1 VISIKHKA
9 EVKKHSKEFIIVLV
23 QTGITMIGTLVLLKI
38 LSNTLSREE
47 FGTYSLILSIM
58 AFIMIFPYKG
68 IDQSIARYVSINR
81 NDGTFSEFYSNYIL
95 LFLLTSLTYLLFFI
109 LLNVLNVSLGVFTEY
124 LWTVFAFLITEVG
137 RLTLRI
143 IVKADRKRVEILVSN
158 IIEFGLKISL
168 VVLLSGH
175 LTVNLVFVI
184 FIVANLLS
192 SINLF
197 VENKKEVK
205 VSTLNKE
212 NFLSYSKI
220 LLLFA
225 YPFIIMAIFGWL
237 RDISNRWVID
247 FYLDRESVA
256 IYTMLTTIS
265 LIIPLGIQTVL
276 GSFINPIVYQKENT
290 QKGFAKMVANKIFL
304 FLPGLLFITSIF
316 VYLYSS
322 EIVILFSNAD
332 YIYNSWALTCMF
344 LAFSVYIVSELS
356 VLEIVA
362 HKKSKKIVFP
372 TVVSGVVSI
381 LSGVLLIRL
390 YGLDGAIY
398 SYMIGYISYAILI
411 FFTLKKYR
419 AKNAHP
425 LIYNEK

>member
-1 VISIKHKA
+1 MISIKHKA

-304 FLPGLLFITSIF
+304 FLPGLLFYYINLCIF
-316 VYLYSS
+316 VLKRNCNF
-322 EIVILFSNAD
+322 IFQ
-332 YIYNSWALTCMF
+332 C
-344 LAFSVYIVSELS
+344 
-356 VLEIVA
+356 
-362 HKKSKKIVFP
+362 
-372 TVVSGVVSI
+372 
-381 LSGVLLIRL
+381 RL
-390 YGLDGAIY
+390 YI
-398 SYMIGYISYAILI
+398 
-411 FFTLKKYR
+411 
-419 AKNAHP
+419 
-425 LIYNEK
+425 